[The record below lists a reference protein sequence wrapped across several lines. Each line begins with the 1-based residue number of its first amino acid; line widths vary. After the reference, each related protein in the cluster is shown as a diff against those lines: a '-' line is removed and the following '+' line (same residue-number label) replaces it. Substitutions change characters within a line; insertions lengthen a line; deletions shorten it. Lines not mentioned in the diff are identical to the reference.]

1 MEASNFIQDFIVEDL
16 ENKRYSEVHTR
27 FPPEPNGYLHIGH
40 AKSIC
45 INFGTALKFKGFC
58 NLRFDDTNPAKEDVE
73 YVDSIKE
80 DVKWLGFDWEAREY
94 YASDYYD
101 LCYEFAEQ
109 LILAGKAYVCHLKGD
124 EVSEYRGTLTSPGK
138 DSPWRNRPPQE
149 SLEVFRK
156 MKTGEIEEGEAFLRA
171 KIDMASPN
179 MNMRD
184 PAIYRIK
191 KMIHHRTGS
200 KWVVY
205 PMYDYAHPIG
215 DWIEGITHSICTLEF
230 EAHRPLYEWTL
241 SEIKAIMNS
250 GSYTPSQKMPKA
262 LPRQIEFARLNLTY
276 TVMSKRLL
284 RELVENNH
292 VLGWD
297 DPRMPTI
304 SGLRRRGYTPSSIRE
319 FAERIGVAKTDSV
332 VDIQL
337 LYFCIRE
344 ELNKSAQRA
353 MVVLDPLKVVITNW
367 EEGKEDIL
375 EAENNPENPEQG
387 TRKITFGK
395 EIYIERDDFME
406 NPPKKYFRLFPGS
419 EVRLKGAYY
428 IRCEKAIKDADG
440 NVIELHCIY
449 DPESRGGETPDAR
462 KVKGTLHWVNC
473 KTAFDVEVRLFENL
487 FTLESPVAI
496 PEGKNYMDYLAQNSF
511 TVKYAKAEPLLSNV
525 KPCDRFQ
532 FLRHGYFCVDSK
544 DSSPQKL
551 VFNRTVGLKDTWGK
565 MQIAGNA
572 LTLSEH

>member
-1 MEASNFIQDFIVEDL
+1 MDSSNFIKDFIVEDL
-16 ENKRYSEVHTR
+16 GNKRYNSVHTR

-45 INFGTALKFKGFC
+45 INFGISKQFNGVC

-80 DVKWLGFDWEAREY
+80 DVNWLGFDWKEY
-94 YASDYYD
+94 EFYASDYYD

-109 LILAGKAYVCHLKGD
+109 LILAGKAYICHLKGD
-124 EVSEYRGTLTSPGK
+124 DVGKYRGTLTTPGK
-138 DSPWRNRPPQE
+138 PSPWRDRPISE
-149 SLEVFRK
+149 NLEIFRK
-156 MKTGEIEEGEAFLRA
+156 MKAGELEEGEAFLRA

-184 PAIYRIK
+184 PAIYRVK
-191 KMIHHRTGS
+191 KTSHHRTGD

-215 DWIEGITHSICTLEF
+215 DWIENITHSICTLEF
-230 EAHRPLYEWTL
+230 EDHRPLYEWVL
-241 SEIKAIMNS
+241 NEIKALIDKGYAPSRKM
-250 GSYTPSQKMPKA
+250 TPA

-284 RELVENNH
+284 RELVESGS
-292 VLGWD
+292 VIGWD

-319 FAERIGVAKTDSV
+319 FADRIGVAKTDSI

-337 LYFCIRE
+337 LHFCIRE
-344 ELNKSAQRA
+344 ELNKNAQRA

-367 EEGKEDIL
+367 EDGREEVF
-375 EAENNPENPEQG
+375 EAENNPENLDMGE
-387 TRKITFGK
+387 RKIVFGK
-395 EIYIERDDFME
+395 EIYIEREDFME
-406 NPPKKYFRLFPGS
+406 NPPKKYFRLSPGS

-428 IRCEKAIKDADG
+428 IRCEQVIKDPSG
-440 NVIELHCIY
+440 KVIELHCKY
-449 DPESRGGETPDAR
+449 DPESKGGETADAR

-473 KTAFDVEVRLFENL
+473 ASAIDIEVRLFENL
-487 FTLESPVAI
+487 FTLENPGAI
-496 PEGKNYMDYLAQNSF
+496 PDGKSYMDYVDKNSM
-511 TVKYAKAEPLLSNV
+511 TVKCAKAEPLLSSV
-525 KPCDRFQ
+525 KPYNRFQ
-532 FLRHGYFCVDSK
+532 FVRHGYFCVDSK
-544 DSSPQKL
+544 DSAPQKP
-551 VFNRTVGLKDTWGK
+551 VFNRIVNLKDSWGK
-565 MQIAGNA
+565 ISQ
-572 LTLSEH
+572 T

>member
-16 ENKRYSEVHTR
+16 GNKRYSGVHTR

-45 INFGTALKFKGFC
+45 INFGTAQKFKGIC
-58 NLRFDDTNPAKEDVE
+58 NLRFDDTNPAAEDVE

-80 DVKWLGFDWEAREY
+80 DVKWLGFDWEDREY
-94 YASDYYD
+94 YASDYYE

-109 LILAGKAYVCHLKGD
+109 LILAGKAYICHLKGD

-138 DSPWRNRPPQE
+138 DSPWRNRPAQE
-149 SLEVFRK
+149 SLEIFRK
-156 MKTGEIEEGEAFLRA
+156 MRAGEIEEGEAFLRA

-191 KMIHHRTGS
+191 RAQHHRTGDA
-200 KWVVY
+200 WVIY

-215 DWIEGITHSICTLEF
+215 DWVEGITHSICTLEF
-230 EAHRPLYEWTL
+230 EAHRPLYEWVL
-241 SEIKAIMNS
+241 NEIGPN
-250 GSYTPSQKMPKA
+250 PKMPA
-262 LPRQIEFARLNLTY
+262 HLPRQIEFARLNLTY

-284 RELVENNH
+284 RELVENNL

-304 SGLRRRGYTPSSIRE
+304 SGLRRRGYTPSSLRE

-344 ELNKSAQRA
+344 ELNRDAPRA
-353 MVVLDPLKVVITNW
+353 MVVLDPVKVVLINW
-367 EEGKEDIL
+367 EEGKEDAF
-375 EAENNPENPEQG
+375 EVHG
-387 TRKITFGK
+387 RKLAFGK
-395 EIYIERDDFME
+395 EIYIEREDFME
-406 NPPKKYFRLFPGS
+406 NPPKKYFRLFPGA
-419 EVRLKGAYY
+419 EVRLKDAYY
-428 IRCEKAIKDADG
+428 ITCKEVVKNEAGDIT
-440 NVIELHCIY
+440 ELHCTY
-449 DPESRGGETPDAR
+449 DPQSRGGETPDAR
-462 KVKGTLHWVNC
+462 KVKGTLHWVDC
-473 KTAFDVEVRLFENL
+473 KSAVDVEVRLFENL
-487 FTLESPVAI
+487 FTLENPMAI
-496 PEGKNYMDYLAQNSF
+496 PEGKSHIDYVDKNSLV
-511 TVKYAKAEPLLSNV
+511 VKQAKAEPMLANV
-525 KPCDRFQ
+525 KPYDRFQ
-532 FLRHGYFCVDSK
+532 FLRQGYFCVDAK
-544 DSSPQKL
+544 DSEPQKP

-565 MQIAGNA
+565 IASQ
-572 LTLSEH
+572 T

>member
-1 MEASNFIQDFIVEDL
+1 MEELKTNFIKDFIVEDL
-16 ENKRYSEVHTR
+16 ESKRYESVHTR

-45 INFGTALKFKGFC
+45 INFGIAQQFKGIC
-58 NLRFDDTNPAKEDVE
+58 NLRFDDTNPTKEDVE

-80 DVKWLGFDWEAREY
+80 DVKWLGFDWEDREY
-94 YASDYYD
+94 FASDYYD

-109 LILAGKAYVCHLKGD
+109 LILSGKAYICHLKG
-124 EVSEYRGTLTSPGK
+124 EAVSTYRGTLTAPGK
-138 DSPWRNRPPQE
+138 NSPWRDRPAQE
-149 SLEVFRK
+149 SLEIFRK
-156 MKTGEIEEGEAFLRA
+156 MKAGEVEEGEAFLRA

-191 KMIHHRTGS
+191 KAKHHRTGD
-200 KWVVY
+200 KWVIY

-215 DWIEGITHSICTLEF
+215 DWLEGITHSICTLEF
-230 EAHRPLYEWTL
+230 EAHRPLYEWVLEQL
-241 SEIKAIMNS
+241 SPNA
-250 GSYTPSQKMPKA
+250 KMPKF

-304 SGLRRRGYTPSSIRE
+304 SALRRRGYTPSSLRE
-319 FAERIGVAKTDSV
+319 FADRIGVAKTDSI

-344 ELNKSAQRA
+344 ELNKTAQRA
-353 MVVLDPLKVVITNW
+353 MVILDPLKVVITNW
-367 EEGKEDIL
+367 DKDKTDTFET
-375 EAENNPENPEQG
+375 ENNPENSEQG
-387 TRKITFGK
+387 TRKLNFGK

-428 IRCEKAIKDADG
+428 IRCEEVIKDEQG
-440 NVIELHCIY
+440 NIAELRCSY
-449 DPESRGGETPDAR
+449 DPESRGGETPDMR

-473 KTAFDVEVRLFENL
+473 RDAVDVEVRLFENL
-487 FTLESPVAI
+487 FTLENPVAI
-496 PEGKNYMDYLAQNSF
+496 PEGKTYMDFVDKNSM
-511 TVKYAKAEPLLSNV
+511 TVKQAKAEPLLATV
-525 KPCDRFQ
+525 KAFDRFQ
-532 FLRHGYFCVDSK
+532 FVRHGYFCTDFK
-544 DSSPQKL
+544 DSTAQKP
-551 VFNRTVGLKDTWGK
+551 VFNRTVSLKDSWAKISQT
-565 MQIAGNA
+565 
-572 LTLSEH
+572 

>member
-1 MEASNFIQDFIVEDL
+1 MESSNFIQDFIVEDL
-16 ENKRYSEVHTR
+16 GNGRYGKVHTR

-45 INFGTALKFKGFC
+45 INFGTAIKFKGLC
-58 NLRFDDTNPAKEDVE
+58 NLRFDDTNPAKEEVE

-80 DVKWLGFDWEAREY
+80 DVKWLGFDWEEREY
-94 YASDYYD
+94 YASDYYE

-109 LILAGKAYVCHLKGD
+109 LISAGKAYICHLKGD
-124 EVSEYRGTLTSPGK
+124 EVGEYRGTLTSAGNN
-138 DSPWRNRPPQE
+138 SPWRERPIE
-149 SLEVFRK
+149 ENLEIFRK
-156 MKTGEIEEGEAFLRA
+156 MRAGEVEEGEAFLRA

-191 KMIHHRTGS
+191 KETHHRTGN
-200 KWVVY
+200 KWIIY

-230 EAHRPLYEWTL
+230 EDHRPLYEWVL
-241 SEIKAIMNS
+241 NEIKTLIDS
-250 GSYTPSQKMPKA
+250 GSYIPSQKMPAA

-297 DPRMPTI
+297 DPRIPTI
-304 SGLRRRGYTPSSIRE
+304 SGLRRRGYTPSSLRE
-319 FAERIGVAKTDSV
+319 FAERIGVAKADSV
-332 VDIQL
+332 VDIQF

-344 ELNKSAQRA
+344 ELNKSVQRA
-353 MVVLDPLKVVITNW
+353 MVVLDPLKIVITNW

-375 EAENNPENPEQG
+375 EVENNPENLEHG
-387 TRKITFGK
+387 NRKVVFGR

-406 NPPKKYFRLFPGS
+406 NPPKKYFRLSPGS

-428 IRCEKAIKDADG
+428 ITCKEVIKKDG
-440 NVIELHCIY
+440 EIVELHCVY

-462 KVKGTLHWVNC
+462 KVRGTLHWINC
-473 KTAFDVEVRLFENL
+473 KTAADIEVRLFENL
-487 FTLESPVAI
+487 FTLENPTAI
-496 PEGKNYMDYLAQNSF
+496 PEGKNFMDYVDKDSLV
-511 TVKYAKAEPLLSNV
+511 VKQAKAEPMLADV
-525 KPCDRFQ
+525 KPYDRFQ

-544 DSSPQKL
+544 DSLPQKP
-551 VFNRTVGLKDTWGK
+551 VFNRIVGLKDTWAK
-565 MQIAGNA
+565 LN
-572 LTLSEH
+572 SK

>member
-1 MEASNFIQDFIVEDL
+1 MDSSNFIQDFIVEDL
-16 ENKRYSEVHTR
+16 ENKRYGKVHTR

-45 INFGTALKFKGFC
+45 INFGTALKFNGKC

-80 DVKWLGFDWEAREY
+80 DVKWLGFDWEDREF

-109 LILAGKAYVCHLKGD
+109 LISAGKAYVCHLKGD

-138 DSPWRNRPPQE
+138 DSPWRNRPVQE

-156 MKTGEIEEGEAFLRA
+156 MRAGEIEEGTAFLRA

-191 KMIHHRTGS
+191 KMEHHRTGN
-200 KWVVY
+200 KWVIY

-215 DWIEGITHSICTLEF
+215 DWVEGVTHSICTLEF
-230 EAHRPLYEWTL
+230 EAHRPLYEWVL
-241 SEIKAIMNS
+241 NEI
-250 GSYTPSQKMPKA
+250 GLCPKMPA
-262 LPRQIEFARLNLTY
+262 YLPRQIEFARLNLTY

-304 SGLRRRGYTPSSIRE
+304 SGLRRRGYTPSSLRE
-319 FAERIGVAKTDSV
+319 FAERIGVAKTDSI

-344 ELNKSAQRA
+344 ELNKNAQRA
-353 MVVLDPLKVVITNW
+353 MVVLDPVKVVLTNW
-367 EEGKEDIL
+367 EDGKEDSFEIQ
-375 EAENNPENPEQG
+375 NNPENPEQG
-387 TRKITFGK
+387 NRKVAFGK

-406 NPPKKYFRLFPGS
+406 NPPKKYFRLSPGK
-419 EVRLKGAYY
+419 EVRLKDAYY
-428 IRCEKAIKDADG
+428 ITCNEVVKNENGEVAELRCT
-440 NVIELHCIY
+440 Y
-449 DPESRGGETPDAR
+449 DPQSRGGETPDAR
-462 KVKGTLHWVNC
+462 KVKGTLHWVYC
-473 KTAFDVEVRLFENL
+473 KAAVDVEVRLFENL
-487 FTLESPVAI
+487 FTLENPAAI
-496 PEGKNYMDYLAQNSF
+496 PEGKSYMDYVDKNSLV
-511 TVKYAKAEPLLSNV
+511 VKQAKAEPMLANA
-525 KPCDRFQ
+525 KAYDRFQ
-532 FLRHGYFCVDSK
+532 FLRQGYFCTDAK
-544 DSSPQKL
+544 DSTPQKP
-551 VFNRTVGLKDTWGK
+551 VFNRTVGLKDTWVK
-565 MQIAGNA
+565 I
-572 LTLSEH
+572 LSQT

>member
-1 MEASNFIQDFIVEDL
+1 MDSSNFIKDFIIEDL
-16 ENKRYSEVHTR
+16 ENACYTSVHTR

-45 INFGTALKFKGFC
+45 INFGTALHFKSPC
-58 NLRFDDTNPAKEDVE
+58 NLRFDDTNPTKEDVE

-80 DVKWLGFDWEAREY
+80 DVKWLGFDWEDREF

-124 EVSEYRGTLTSPGK
+124 SVSEYRGTLTSPGK
-138 DSPWRNRPPQE
+138 ASPWRDRPQSE
-149 SLEVFRK
+149 SLDIFRK
-156 MKTGEIEEGEAFLRA
+156 MRDGGIEEGEAFLRA

-191 KMIHHRTGS
+191 KAHHHRTKD
-200 KWVVY
+200 KWVIY

-230 EAHRPLYEWTL
+230 EAHRPLYEWVL
-241 SEIKAIMNS
+241 NEIKTLIDN
-250 GSYTPSQKMPKA
+250 GSYVPSQKMPSF

-284 RELVENNH
+284 RELVENKL

-319 FAERIGVAKTDSV
+319 FAERIGVAKTDSI

-344 ELNKSAQRA
+344 ELNKNAKRA
-353 MVVLDPLKVVITNW
+353 MVVLDPVKVVLTNW
-367 EEGKEDIL
+367 EDGKEEL
-375 EAENNPENPEQG
+375 FEVQNNPENPEQG
-387 TRKITFGK
+387 NRMLAFGK
-395 EIYIERDDFME
+395 ELYIEREDFME
-406 NPPKKYFRLFPGS
+406 NPPKKYFRLFPGA

-428 IRCEKAIKDADG
+428 IRCESVIKDANG
-440 NVIELHCIY
+440 NVTELHCVY

-473 KTAFDVEVRLFENL
+473 KTAVDVEVRLFENL
-487 FTLESPVAI
+487 FTLENPSAI
-496 PEGKNYMDYLAQNSF
+496 PEGQTYMDYVDKNSMA
-511 TVKYAKAEPLLSNV
+511 TKQAKAEPILANAQ
-525 KPCDRFQ
+525 KNDRFQ
-532 FLRHGYFCVDSK
+532 FVRHGYFCVDSK
-544 DSSPQKL
+544 DSTAEKL

-565 MQIAGNA
+565 M
-572 LTLSEH
+572 LSKDAQ